1 MSNFIPKQH
10 RFSNSMKRATIKS
23 TRPGIGQTIVQEDAG
38 KVDQKLRDAID
49 AIEAAHKAFS
59 EIWYDSEVAEGKRV
73 VE

>member
-10 RFSNSMKRATIKS
+10 RFSNSMKRATIKF

-38 KVDQKLRDAID
+38 KVDQKLRDGPTT
-49 AIEAAHKAFS
+49 
-59 EIWYDSEVAEGKRV
+59 EIWYDPEVAEGKRV